1 MKTEINEAIASTVSD
16 MLEADLKVSF
26 TKKELDK
33 MGVKI
38 TSVPQTIKLTLS

>member
-1 MKTEINEAIASTVSD
+1 
-16 MLEADLKVSF
+16 MLDADLKVSF

-38 TSVPQTIKLTLS
+38 ASIPQTIKLTLS